1 MATAVATE
9 PIADALTARRNA
21 IVDAAVE
28 SFLARIPG
36 YRDASA
42 TVVEDARRHTEEHH
56 DLLCDVLRRGREV
69 KPRELAF
76 IERHAARRAR
86 QGISLADFLAAF
98 RAYHTIVWQAVLET
112 SRAGGPAAE
121 QALAAAGTV
130 IGYVDLVTTHASA
143 AYLDA
148 QQLLLA
154 DSDRVRRDLLEDL
167 LADGSPQTAAGLA
180 AAREAGL
187 TPDARR
193 VLIAAVPADTT
204 GEPGALSRAANTL
217 AVALRGRHAPLA
229 VTRHGEIV
237 LVRAQAAGERPAL
250 RAPLTKACEQAAKQG
265 VTLAVGVSTVRDGTA
280 ALGAAYREASVALRR
295 VAATGGGVLSLPD
308 MSAFEYLTLRNDA
321 AARRLIAPE
330 IEAFVAEDREHGGH
344 LIATLLAYADADLNA
359 KAAAEALLIHP
370 NTAHYRLARI
380 AEKTG
385 SDLRRLPDVIDLLIA
400 IRLTSPDEG
409 S

>member
-1 MATAVATE
+1 MATVVATE
-9 PIADALTARRNA
+9 RIADALAARREA

-28 SFLARIPG
+28 HFLARIPG
-36 YRDASA
+36 YRDAA
-42 TVVEDARRHTEEHH
+42 PAVVEDARRHTEEHH

-69 KPRELAF
+69 KPRDLAF

-98 RAYHTIVWQAVLET
+98 RAYHTIVWEAVLEA
-112 SRAGGPAAE
+112 SRAGAAE
-121 QALAAAGTV
+121 EALAAAGTV
-130 IGYVDLVTTHASA
+130 IAYVDLITTHASG

-167 LADGSPQTAAGLA
+167 LDDGSPQTAAGLA

-187 TPDARR
+187 EPDARC
-193 VLIAAVPADTT
+193 VVVAAVPTNAP

-217 AVALRGRHAPLA
+217 AGALRGRHAPLA

-250 RAPLTKACEQAAKQG
+250 REPLTKACERAAKQG

-280 ALGAAYREASVALRR
+280 ALGAAYREASLALRR

-321 AARRLIAPE
+321 AARRLIAPQ

-385 SDLRRLPDVIDLLIA
+385 TDLRRLPDVIDLLIA
-400 IRLTSPDEG
+400 IRLTSPDEPV
-409 S
+409 

>member
-1 MATAVATE
+1 MAVVVATE
-9 PIADALTARRNA
+9 LIAEALAADRDAL
-21 IVDAAVE
+21 VDAAVAGY
-28 SFLARIPG
+28 LARIPG
-36 YRDASA
+36 YRDASGA
-42 TVVEDARRHTEEHH
+42 IVEDARRHTEEHH
-56 DLLCDVLRRGREV
+56 DLLCDVLRRGSAVR
-69 KPRELAF
+69 PRELEF

-86 QGISLADFLAAF
+86 QGIALADFLAAF
-98 RAYHTIVWQAVLET
+98 RTYHTIVWAAVLDA
-112 SRAGGPAAE
+112 SRAGGAAAE
-121 QALAAAGTV
+121 QALAAAGSV
-130 IGYVDLVTTHASA
+130 IGYVDAVTTRASA

-167 LADGSPQTAAGLA
+167 LDAGSPQTAAGLA

-187 TPDARR
+187 EPEARC
-193 VLIAAVPADTT
+193 VVIAAVPTKAPSD
-204 GEPGALSRAANTL
+204 EGALPRAANSL
-217 AVALRGRHAPLA
+217 ATALRGRHTPLA

-237 LVRAQAAGERPAL
+237 LVRVEAAGERPAL
-250 RAPLTKACEQAAKQG
+250 RAPLEKACERAAKQG

-280 ALGAAYREASVALRR
+280 ALGAAYREASLALRR
-295 VAATGGGVLSLPD
+295 VATTGGGVLSLPD
-308 MSAFEYLTLRNDA
+308 LSAFEYLTLRNDA

-330 IEAFVAEDREHGGH
+330 IEAFVAEDRAHGGH
-344 LIATLLAYADADLNA
+344 LIETLLAYADADLNA

-400 IRLTSPDEG
+400 IRLTES
-409 S
+409 

>member
-9 PIADALTARRNA
+9 PIAAALTARRNA

-56 DLLCDVLRRGREV
+56 DLLCDVLRWGREV

-217 AVALRGRHAPLA
+217 AVALGGRHAPLA

-237 LVRAQAAGERPAL
+237 LVRAQAAGGRPAL
-250 RAPLTKACEQAAKQG
+250 RAPLTKACERAAKQG

-280 ALGAAYREASVALRR
+280 ALGAAYREASLALRR
-295 VAATGGGVLSLPD
+295 VAASGGGVLSLPD
-308 MSAFEYLTLRNDA
+308 MSAFEYLTLRHDD

-330 IEAFVAEDREHGGH
+330 IEAFVAEDREHGAH

-385 SDLRRLPDVIDLLIA
+385 SDLRRLPDVIDLLLA
-400 IRLTSPDEG
+400 IRLTSPDEA